1 MADEEIM
8 KENAEALRGMT
19 PDQEKLMKEEFGVSK
34 EDMIALDEDGWAEL
48 LDRLF
53 DTEIEDDNRMSSKTA
68 KHDRMVS
75 QIIDM
80 MESV

>member
-1 MADEEIM
+1 MADQTTREENEQALKAM
-8 KENAEALRGMT
+8 TADQEAL
-19 PDQEKLMKEEFGVSK
+19 MKALYGLSK
-34 EDMIALDEDGWAEL
+34 EQMIDLDEDGWAEL

-53 DTEIEDDNRMSSKTA
+53 DLEIEDENRASAKTV

-75 QIIDM
+75 EIITM